1 MAHGIAMRGCVA
13 AAYGKDVVEL
23 SRELRPA
30 LMAFFL
36 RRVHDHAEAED
47 LTQEVFSRIAAQ
59 PDVAMRSGSAYLF
72 QVAANLLRDRARRQ
86 QVRRNY
92 RETLG
97 QIDGEA
103 IELIDPFR
111 VTAARGSIA
120 MLRAALD
127 ELDPTTSAIFVLY
140 RLEYMSKDVIAES
153 FGISVRTVE
162 KHLAKALA
170 RLTMRMGDA
179 L

>member
-1 MAHGIAMRGCVA
+1 MG

-36 RRVHDHAEAED
+36 RRVHDHSEAED

-59 PDVAMRSGSAYLF
+59 PDMPMRSGSAYLF
-72 QVAANLLRDRARRQ
+72 QVAANLLRDRARRR

-111 VTAARGSIA
+111 VTAARSSIA
-120 MLRAALD
+120 ALRAALD

-140 RLEYMSKDVIAES
+140 RLEYMSKDVIADN

-162 KHLAKALA
+162 KHLTRAMA
-170 RLTMRMGDA
+170 RLTMQLGDA
-179 L
+179 I